1 MARLLTDDARKAGRL
16 AGRAGLVV
24 RSAAGTFE
32 GASLLPPLDSE
43 SAEPNEVGDVQV
55 DRRSSDR
62 G

>member
-43 SAEPNEVGDVQV
+43 SAEPNEVGDVQA
-55 DRRSSDR
+55 